1 MKKRPIKNDSKTI
14 NGWALFDWANSAY
27 ALTIMVAVFPPY
39 YEALTNGQAFL
50 GFTNTALYS
59 LSISL
64 AYFIVSIQSPILSG
78 IADYGGKKLS
88 FMKFFSTLGAICCIA
103 LFFFDSADRI
113 VLGIAASVLA
123 AIGFASSL
131 VFYNS
136 FLPEIA
142 TEDKMDTVSAKGFA
156 YGYIGSVILLI
167 LNLLVIQK
175 PAWFGL
181 PTEGTLAVRLS
192 FLMVGLWWLVFAAI
206 SFRRLPQ
213 DIPTPT
219 SNNLV
224 QEGIDRFKGIWKA
237 VKAQANIKTFLLA
250 FFLYSAGV
258 QTVIML
264 ASLYGSAEL
273 KFGQSELIVIILLL
287 QIVAIAGAYLFTMIS
302 GKKGN
307 KFSLTIIL
315 LIWMAIC
322 ISAYIV
328 TEKNHFYIVI
338 VFIGLVMGG
347 VQSLSRSTYAKLLP
361 EQTDST
367 ASYFSFYDILEKMSI
382 VTGTLVFGFIDQL
395 TGGMRNSI
403 LSLTVFFM
411 VGLFFLLKVD
421 MKEKSQ
427 NLSTKFQSK

>member
-1 MKKRPIKNDSKTI
+1 MKKLSIKNDLKTI

-39 YEALTNGQAFL
+39 YEAITSGQSFF
-50 GFTNTALYS
+50 GFSNTALYS

-64 AYFIVSIQSPILSG
+64 AYLVVSFQSPILSG
-78 IADYGGKKLS
+78 IADYGGRKLR
-88 FMKFFSTLGAICCIA
+88 FMKFFSTVGAICCMA

-113 VLGIAASVLA
+113 VLGIGASVLA

-142 TEDKMDTVSAKGFA
+142 TEDKMDSVSAKGFA
-156 YGYIGSVILLI
+156 YGYVGSVILLI

-181 PTEGTLAVRLS
+181 PTEGTLPVRLS
-192 FLMVGLWWLVFAAI
+192 FLMVGIWWLIFASV

-213 DIPTPT
+213 DVPLA
-219 SNNLV
+219 NAQNLV
-224 QEGIDRFKGIWKA
+224 QKGIDRFKDIWKA
-237 VKAQANIKTFLLA
+237 VLAQSNIKIFLIA

-287 QIVAIAGAYLFTMIS
+287 QLVAIAGAYLFTMIS
-302 GKKGN
+302 GKSGN

-315 LIWMAIC
+315 LIWMAVC
-322 ISAYIV
+322 VSAYMV
-328 TEKNHFYIVI
+328 TEKNHFYVII

-361 EQTDST
+361 AQTDST

-403 LSLTVFFM
+403 LSLTVFFV
-411 VGLFFLLKVD
+411 VGLIFLQFVK
-421 MKEKSQ
+421 MEKEE
-427 NLSTKFQSK
+427 LIEVAAE